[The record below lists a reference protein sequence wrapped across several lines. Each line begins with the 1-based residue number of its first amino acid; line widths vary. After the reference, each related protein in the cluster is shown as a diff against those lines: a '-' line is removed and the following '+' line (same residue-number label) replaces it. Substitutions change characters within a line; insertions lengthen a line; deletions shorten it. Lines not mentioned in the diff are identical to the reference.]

1 MGLSSAAARC
11 GLYTA
16 SRTGFSSNRQL
27 SVLPALNA
35 YKPTLHV
42 LFFCFVSHY
51 NSAACNIQFIFQ
63 ENLSWSAQLSKKE
76 SCEAGFSACGGSRKR
91 HSTIPPQCD
100 PRGAFLSYRNEVSY
114 TIKRMCL
121 GTFSRRG
128 AVALAT
134 IYPCAECASSR
145 SIFIVWKRSFLYDK
159 KALCRECS
167 QSTGPRIPILL
178 ASLTAAPARTYCRS
192 LEWRFR
198 NPRRSRR

>member
-51 NSAACNIQFIFQ
+51 SSAACNIQFIFQ
-63 ENLSWSAQLSKKE
+63 ENLSWSAQLSNNRMH
-76 SCEAGFSACGGSRKR
+76 ALR
-91 HSTIPPQCD
+91 
-100 PRGAFLSYRNEVSY
+100 AFY
-114 TIKRMCL
+114 CHL

-159 KALCRECS
+159 KECVEVH
-167 QSTGPRIPILL
+167 
-178 ASLTAAPARTYCRS
+178 APAAASRVSDIFHSAAVRS
-192 LEWRFR
+192 AQKRLSGVSREPFLEFCILIAG
-198 NPRRSRR
+198 RRSSFRLWA